1 MSSSSF
7 TVLLVSLMLLGGC
20 GTPNPALPRGNHS
33 GNLASAGA
41 RIIDVRSPKEYDA
54 GHLVGAINIPHDQI
68 GQKITQLTTN
78 KSEPLLVHCQSGRRS
93 AIAKATLQAE
103 GYTKVIDLGSFDN
116 ARLVT
121 GK

>member
-1 MSSSSF
+1 MTSSRF
-7 TVLLVSLMLLGGC
+7 IVLLMSLVLLGGC
-20 GTPNPALPRGNHS
+20 GTPKPAPLGSDS
-33 GNLASAGA
+33 GGLASAGA

-68 GQKITQLTTN
+68 SQKITQLTTN

-103 GYTKVIDLGSFDN
+103 GYTNVIDLGSFDN